1 MPMPFFDSLASMSLY
16 FFAIIIGLCV
26 GSFLNVVIYRLP
38 IMLKAEWRE
47 ACAEIFDDIPST
59 PQKKL
64 SISLPA
70 SHCPSCQHPL
80 KPWHNIPL
88 ISYLYLK
95 KRCAFCKTIIHWQYP
110 LIEATSGTFAFFAL
124 ITFGLTPTFGFA
136 LILCWFLIVLSA
148 IDLKTKYLPDNLTL
162 SLLWLGLIA
171 NYFDLFVD
179 LHTAVLGAIIGY
191 GILWLFFQ
199 GFKLLTGKEGMGYGD
214 FKLLAALGAWFGWQS
229 LVLILMLSCIIGII
243 STLIFYRNAKDD
255 ESKIIPFGPYL
266 SISGIIYLFF
276 GTQILQWYSAWMF

>member
-1 MPMPFFDSLASMSLY
+1 MPMPFFDSLTSISL
-16 FFAIIIGLCV
+16 FFLIVIIGLCV

-47 ACAEIFDDIPST
+47 ACAKVFDDVNLAPA
-59 PQKKL
+59 KKI
-64 SISLPA
+64 SVSLPA

-88 ISYLYLK
+88 ISYFCLK
-95 KRCAFCKTIIHWQYP
+95 GKCAFCKTDIHWQYP
-110 LIEATSGTFAFFAL
+110 LIEAISGVFAFFTF

-136 LILCWFLIVLSA
+136 LVFCWLLIVLSA

-171 NYFDLFVD
+171 NYFGYFVD
-179 LHTAVLGAIIGY
+179 LHTAVLGVIFGY
-191 GILWLFFQ
+191 GVLWLFFQ

-243 STLIFYRNAKDD
+243 SALIFYRNAKDD
-255 ESKIIPFGPYL
+255 ESKMIPFGPYL
-266 SISGIIYLFF
+266 SIAGIVYLFF